1 MSRIRV
7 DVLGEGQHPS
17 ERMIAVTT
25 ASGTREN
32 VMVDRRSIRNNNEIE
47 IGYPVASEGDRY
59 LIELPRET
67 TTGQWRV
74 WVKQSDV
81 FESEKLL
88 A

>member
-1 MSRIRV
+1 MSQIKIA
-7 DVLGEGQHPS
+7 VLGEGQHPS
-17 ERMIAVTT
+17 ERMVAVTT
-25 ASGTREN
+25 ADGSREN
-32 VMVDRRSIRNNNEIE
+32 VMVDRRSIDNDTIDV
-47 IGYPVASEGDRY
+47 GYPVASEADRY

-81 FESEKLL
+81 LDGVP

>member
-7 DVLGEGQHPS
+7 EVLGEGQHPS
-17 ERMIAVTT
+17 ERMVAVTT
-25 ASGTREN
+25 ASGDKEN
-32 VMVDRRSIRNNNEIE
+32 VMVDRRSIDNDTIDV
-47 IGYPVASEGDRY
+47 GYPVASEPGRF

-74 WVKQSDV
+74 WVNAGDV
-81 FESEKLL
+81 LDGVL